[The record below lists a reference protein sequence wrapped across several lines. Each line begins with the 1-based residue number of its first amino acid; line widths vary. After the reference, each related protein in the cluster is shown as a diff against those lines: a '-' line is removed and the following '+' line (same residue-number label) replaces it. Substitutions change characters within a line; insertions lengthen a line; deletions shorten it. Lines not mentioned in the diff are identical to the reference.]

1 MTARSVF
8 EIATG
13 VAAKARRT
21 FQPVRRSSYNVG
33 EREDRFYKPIPKSE
47 IFARMTAAKSYNRT
61 HKEAGKR
68 NGPLGH
74 IGIEILEALY
84 AMVCR
89 RTGRLDPAIATICER
104 VKRAPSAV
112 CKALAAL
119 KQHGIIDWI
128 RRTEPV
134 DNPGR
139 GPQVRQ
145 ISNAYRLDLPAK
157 ARALVARMRGKAPVP
172 VDDADRR
179 AGDAAELQRMLE
191 SQPRREEMAMRF
203 TDPNLAAWFARLGM
217 AVDETNAV
225 PLKGK
230 NP

>member
-1 MTARSVF
+1 MTARSIF
-8 EIATG
+8 EVATG
-13 VAAKARRT
+13 ATFKARRT
-21 FQPVRRSSYNVG
+21 FQPVRRNSYNVG
-33 EREDRFYKPIPKSE
+33 EREERFYRPIAKNE
-47 IFARMTAAKSYNRT
+47 IFARMLAAKSYNRA
-61 HKEAGKR
+61 HKKAGKR

-74 IGIEILEALY
+74 VGIEVLEALY

-89 RTGRLDPAIATICER
+89 RTGRLDPAIATIAER

-119 KQHGIIDWI
+119 KDHGFLDWI

-145 ISNAYRLDLPAK
+145 VSNAYRLDLPAK
-157 ARALVARMRGKAPVP
+157 ARAFVQRIRGKAPQP

-179 AGDAAELQRMLE
+179 AADAAETERMLR
-191 SQPRREEMAMRF
+191 SQPHREEMAMRF
-203 TDPNLAAWFARLGM
+203 NDPRLAASFARLGL
-217 AVDETNAV
+217 AVDEANAV
-225 PLKGK
+225 PPSGE

>member
-1 MTARSVF
+1 MTARSLF

-13 VAAKARRT
+13 VTAKARRT
-21 FQPVRRSSYNVG
+21 FQPVRRNSYNVG

-61 HKEAGKR
+61 HKEPGKR

-119 KQHGIIDWI
+119 KQHGFIDWI

-179 AGDAAELQRMLE
+179 AGDAAELERMLE
-191 SQPRREEMAMRF
+191 NQPLREEMAMRF
-203 TDPNLAAWFARLGM
+203 DDPRLAASFARLGM
-217 AVDETNAV
+217 AVDGTNAV
-225 PLKGK
+225 PLNGK